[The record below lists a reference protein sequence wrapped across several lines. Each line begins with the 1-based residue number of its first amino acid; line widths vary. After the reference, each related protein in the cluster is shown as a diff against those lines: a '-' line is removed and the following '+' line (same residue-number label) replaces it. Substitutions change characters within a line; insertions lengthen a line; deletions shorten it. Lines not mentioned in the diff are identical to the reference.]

1 MEVWFSGLETFEQVY
16 WTIAVAGSVVFLF
29 ITVLTFFGGGDV
41 ADSGDVDAEITGDT
55 GIGFQFITFKNLI
68 GFFTLFGWSGIACID
83 AGLSKPVT
91 VIISVICGL
100 IMMAVMGAMF
110 YYMSKLTSSG
120 TLNYK
125 NAINAV
131 GEVYLTIG
139 ADRSKMGKAHVR
151 IQGSLRELE
160 ALTDA
165 STDLISGS
173 VIRVKDVT
181 DNGILIVEPLNK

>member
-1 MEVWFSGLETFEQVY
+1 MEVWFSQLDVFEKIY
-16 WTIAVAGSVVFLF
+16 WTIALAGSVVFVLMML
-29 ITVLTFFGGGDV
+29 LTFFGGGDV
-41 ADSGDVDAEITGDT
+41 ADAGDVDMEVEGDS
-55 GIGFQFITFKNLI
+55 GIGFQFITVKNLI
-68 GFFTLFGWSGIACID
+68 GFFTIFGWSGIACID
-83 AGLSKPVT
+83 AGLSKLVT
-91 VIISVICGL
+91 VIISALCGVA
-100 IMMAVMGAMF
+100 MMAVMAAMF
-110 YYMSKLTSSG
+110 YYMNKLTSSG

-139 ADRSKMGKAHVR
+139 ADRSKIGKAHVR

-165 STDLISGS
+165 ETDLQSGA

>member
-1 MEVWFSGLETFEQVY
+1 MDAWFSELEIFEKIY
-16 WTIAVAGSVVFLF
+16 WTIAVAGSAVFILMML
-29 ITVLTFFGGGDV
+29 LTFLGGGDV
-41 ADSGDVDAEITGDT
+41 GDSGDVDAEIDGDT
-55 GIGFQFITFKNLI
+55 GIGFQFITVKNLI
-68 GFFTLFGWSGIACID
+68 GFFTIFGWSGIACID
-83 AGLSKPVT
+83 AGLSKTIT
-91 VIISVICGL
+91 VLISSICGL
-100 IMMAVMGAMF
+100 SMMALMGAMF
-110 YYMSKLTSSG
+110 YYMSKLTASG

-139 ADRSKMGKAHVR
+139 ADRSKIGKAHVR

-173 VIRVKDVT
+173 VIKVKDVT
-181 DNGILIVEPLNK
+181 ENGILIVEPLNK

>member
-1 MEVWFSGLETFEQVY
+1 MEAWFSGLDTFNQIY
-16 WTIAVAGSVVFLF
+16 WTIAVAGSLVFVVMML
-29 ITVLTFFGGGDV
+29 LTFFGGGDV
-41 ADSGDVDAEITGDT
+41 GDSGDVDAEIEGDA
-55 GIGFQFITFKNLI
+55 GIGFQFITVKNLI

-83 AGLSKPVT
+83 AGFSKPVT
-91 VIISVICGL
+91 ITVSTICGL
-100 IMMAVMGAMF
+100 IMMAIMATMF
-110 YYMSKLTSSG
+110 YYMSKLTASG
-120 TLNYK
+120 TLDYK

-139 ADRSKMGKAHVR
+139 KDRSKMGKAHVR

-160 ALTDA
+160 ALTDS